1 MFDVIFDCD
10 AWVNFELVYSCWL
23 VKLLLFW
30 DDFIVEVY
38 VYSLGSR
45 LGVAEGEVEVK
56 DDDFVV
62 GFGFDW
68 VDCYV

>member
-1 MFDVIFDCD
+1 
-10 AWVNFELVYSCWL
+10 
-23 VKLLLFW
+23 
-30 DDFIVEVY
+30 
-38 VYSLGSR
+38 

-56 DDDFVV
+56 DDDNDFVV